1 LLSDNPFANRSHRI
15 RIWGVPMRDI
25 RDDLKERLSSLE
37 ERVVQLQENLKV
49 IEDESSV
56 IMRLLD
62 YEDHRFATV
71 SDSAAD
77 PQSETRSL
85 SDLMN
90 NELNGRTAEA
100 FTGRLFQ

>member
-1 LLSDNPFANRSHRI
+1 
-15 RIWGVPMRDI
+15 MRDI